1 MKGAKSLIRITA
13 AGTGGFILVF
23 IEAYIVLLLKS
34 YQTIDFGGIGPFVS
48 VWAMNFFLLFSI
60 FTHLKLWYEERE
72 KATRGEEVQEK

>member
-1 MKGAKSLIRITA
+1 MKGGKSLIRITA
-13 AGTGGFILVF
+13 AGIGGFILVF

-60 FTHLKLWYEERE
+60 FTHIKLWNEERE
-72 KATRGEEVQEK
+72 KARGEVVREK